1 MARLINEA
9 EAKASMKMRQSL
21 GSDTMPD
28 DLVLSR
34 MKFFE
39 RRMEVRTSATCMC
52 LDDLGLGVKSLSNL
66 AMACSCRSMP
76 QYSRAMLGDVV
87 KRRIESAE
95 PTGYGTTFQL

>member
-1 MARLINEA
+1 VARLINEA

-21 GSDTMPD
+21 GSDTVPD

-52 LDDLGLGVKSLSNL
+52 LDDLGLGVKSQSNL
-66 AMACSCRSMP
+66 AVACSCRSMP
-76 QYSRAMLGDVV
+76 QYSLLVLESEV
-87 KRRIESAE
+87 K
-95 PTGYGTTFQL
+95 YG

>member
-9 EAKASMKMRQSL
+9 EAKASMKMRKSL
-21 GSDTMPD
+21 GSDTMQD

-52 LDDLGLGVKSLSNL
+52 LDDLGLGVKSQSNL
-66 AMACSCRSMP
+66 AVACSCRSMP
-76 QYSRAMLGDVV
+76 QYSLLVLGSEV
-87 KRRIESAE
+87 K
-95 PTGYGTTFQL
+95 YG